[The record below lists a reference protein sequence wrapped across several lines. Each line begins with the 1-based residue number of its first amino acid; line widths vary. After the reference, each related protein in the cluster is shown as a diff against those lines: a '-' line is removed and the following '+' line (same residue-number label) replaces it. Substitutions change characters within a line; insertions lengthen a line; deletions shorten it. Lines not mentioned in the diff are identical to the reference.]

1 MSGVTKR
8 PAKELIET
16 SSKRAKTDLPAG
28 FFDRNISK
36 SPVEAINDGDDEW
49 ARFQAELGEQSTI
62 KTQNSDL
69 KTKSRLN
76 ILGLNAGE
84 GTITAN
90 AVLKNISNNRS
101 VASDQGIVTR
111 DNDQAATKEVNK
123 NSSENKKT
131 DIDAYIEE
139 DAAEG
144 LLAEL
149 DTQKELYDRVM
160 KMKDLQS
167 RVKQKLQS
175 VQKNQ
180 PHSDGERHV
189 LNEQIFDK
197 KIEIRNSLKTSDEE
211 DEEDDD
217 DDDSDSL
224 WRKRTL

>member
-1 MSGVTKR
+1 MSGITKR

-36 SPVEAINDGDDEW
+36 SPVEAINDSDDEW
-49 ARFQAELGEQSTI
+49 ARFQAELGEQPTI
-62 KTQNSDL
+62 KTQKSDL
-69 KTKSRLN
+69 KLKSRLN
-76 ILGLNAGE
+76 ILGLDAGE
-84 GTITAN
+84 GTIMAN
-90 AVLKNISNNRS
+90 AVLTNMSNKRS

-111 DNDQAATKEVNK
+111 DNDQAATKEVDK

-131 DIDAYIEE
+131 DINAYIEE

-175 VQKNQ
+175 IQKKQ
-180 PHSDGERHV
+180 PYNDSEKLV
-189 LNEQIFDK
+189 SNEQICDNK
-197 KIEIRNSLKTSDEE
+197 SDISNSLRTSDEE
-211 DEEDDD
+211 DEED